1 MEEGF
6 IQKGNKEAFKLL
18 FESSYIGLCVFASK
32 YLKNKEVS
40 TDVVQKAFFIPVE
53 QNLEFNSFGAA
64 RSYLYNYLRDKS
76 LNCLCNQ
83 KLHRMLA

>member
-1 MEEGF
+1 MEESF

-18 FESSYIGLCVFASK
+18 FESSYAGLCLFACK

-40 TDVVQKAFFIPVE
+40 TDIVQEAFLYLWNK
-53 QNLEFNSFGAA
+53 NLEFKSFCSA
-64 RSYLYNYLRDKS
+64 RFYLYKYVRDKS
-76 LNCLCNQ
+76 LNYLRNQ